1 MDFYPLCV
9 CFPSDLSHIVHLT
22 HNAIQLLLF
31 KYLVD
36 VWIFLGVGQ
45 NVERRVK
52 DVEHPHDFHDSVGVG
67 IASAQITKEIQF

>member
-9 CFPSDLSHIVHLT
+9 WFPIGFESHCSF
-22 HNAIQLLLF
+22 NAIQLLS